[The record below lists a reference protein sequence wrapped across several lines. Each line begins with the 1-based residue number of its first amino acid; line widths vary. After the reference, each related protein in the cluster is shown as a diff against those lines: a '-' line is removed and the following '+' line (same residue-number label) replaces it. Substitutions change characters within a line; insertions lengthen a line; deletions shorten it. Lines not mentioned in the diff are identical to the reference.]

1 MNNYLDGTYNKN
13 QILYL
18 RCQNEKQKE
27 TKTKKKKKNKKQ
39 LNNQLAYFIS
49 GRGLLIISGSWRTL
63 FMRGVLMACEH

>member
-1 MNNYLDGTYNKN
+1 VSKRKTKRNKN
-13 QILYL
+13 
-18 RCQNEKQKE
+18 
-27 TKTKKKKKNKKQ
+27 KKKEKNKKQ